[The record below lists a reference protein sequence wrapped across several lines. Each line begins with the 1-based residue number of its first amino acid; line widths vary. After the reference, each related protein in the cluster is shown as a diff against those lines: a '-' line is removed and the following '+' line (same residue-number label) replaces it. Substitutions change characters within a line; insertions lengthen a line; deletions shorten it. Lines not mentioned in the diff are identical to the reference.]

1 MKITIKGN
9 GCKVKLDEKSSKML
23 MDAIF
28 QFASEKWNINSNEND
43 ELIMQVGLIQWLGNV
58 FED

>member
-1 MKITIKGN
+1 MKITIKDKGY
-9 GCKVKLDEKSSKML
+9 KVKLDEDASKML

-28 QFASEKWNINSNEND
+28 QFASEKWNLNSNEND
-43 ELIMQVGLIQWLGNV
+43 ELRRQVGLIQWIGNV